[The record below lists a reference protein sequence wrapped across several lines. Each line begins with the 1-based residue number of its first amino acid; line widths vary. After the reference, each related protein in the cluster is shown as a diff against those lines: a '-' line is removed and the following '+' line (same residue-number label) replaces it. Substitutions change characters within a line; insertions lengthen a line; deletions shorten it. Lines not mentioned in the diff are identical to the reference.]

1 MEEVDEAMRTNH
13 IYIHDISGQAIVNFG
28 NVGRICPMSATK
40 ETSGAGSA
48 NETNASSSQ
57 TLFDAAFTN
66 NVQIT
71 KGKCMNSSL

>member
-48 NETNASSSQ
+48 NET
-57 TLFDAAFTN
+57 
-66 NVQIT
+66 
-71 KGKCMNSSL
+71 

>member
-1 MEEVDEAMRTNH
+1 MRTNH

-40 ETSGAGSA
+40 ETAGSGSA
-48 NETNASSSQ
+48 NETNQSSNQS
-57 TLFDAAFTN
+57 LLDATFSN

-71 KGKCMNSSL
+71 KGRCMNSSL

>member
-1 MEEVDEAMRTNH
+1 MRTNH

-40 ETSGAGSA
+40 ETSSSVSA
-48 NETNASSSQ
+48 NETNQSSNQS
-57 TLFDAAFTN
+57 LFDATFSN

-71 KGKCMNSSL
+71 RDRCMNSSL

>member
-1 MEEVDEAMRTNH
+1 MRTNH

-40 ETSGAGSA
+40 ETAGSGSS
-48 NETNASSSQ
+48 NEPTQTTNQS
-57 TLFDAAFTN
+57 LFDAAFTN

-71 KGKCMNSSL
+71 RGKCMNSSL